1 VRIVW
6 TQTALR
12 GMWRAYEYL
21 MDFNPQAAVHLAES
35 LLAAGDSLVNFP
47 HRGRPVRG
55 TNMRE
60 LVTVSPYIIRYRVTA
75 DTVIILR
82 VRLGSRRPTRP

>member
-1 VRIVW
+1 MRVVW
-6 TQTALR
+6 TQTSLR
-12 GMWRAYEYL
+12 GIWRAYEYL
-21 MDFNPQAAVHLAES
+21 TDFNPRAAVHLAES

-82 VRLGSRRPTRP
+82 VRHGSRRPTKP

>member
-1 VRIVW
+1 MRVVW
-6 TQTALR
+6 TETALQGVR
-12 GMWRAYEYL
+12 RSFEYL
-21 MDFNPQAAVHLAES
+21 MDFNPRAAIHLAES
-35 LLAAGDSLVNFP
+35 LLEAGDSLVNFP

-55 TNMRE
+55 TGMRE

-82 VRLGSRRPTRP
+82 VRHSSRRPTRP